1 MFSEERAQRAV
12 KFFEYLRHT
21 KGQFAGKPFVLL
33 PWQRTIVRDVYGTL
47 NERGLRQYKYAVLFV
62 PKKNGKSEMVAGA
75 GLYHTFADGERNGEV
90 YGCAAD
96 REQASLVFD
105 VAVDMID
112 QAPALRKRA
121 KLTPS
126 KKRITDRVTGSFY
139 QVLSAER

>member
-12 KFFEYLRHT
+12 NFFEYLRHT

-96 REQASLVFD
+96 REPASPGFD
-105 VAVDMID
+105 RGVGMIH
-112 QAPALRKRA
+112 PVPGLPK
-121 KLTPS
+121 
-126 KKRITDRVTGSFY
+126 
-139 QVLSAER
+139 